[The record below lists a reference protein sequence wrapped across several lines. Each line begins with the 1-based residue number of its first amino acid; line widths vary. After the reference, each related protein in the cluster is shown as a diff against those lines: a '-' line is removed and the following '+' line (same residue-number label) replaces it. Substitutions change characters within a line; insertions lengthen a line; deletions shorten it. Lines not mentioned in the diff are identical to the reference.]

1 MPITLRINGEARTL
15 PEPVTL
21 QVYLEANDLL
31 LPFMAVARNGDVLHK
46 HEYPRVTLQDGDVVE
61 IVRMV
66 GGG

>member
-1 MPITLRINGEARTL
+1 MLTLRVNGESRTL

-21 QVYLEANDLL
+21 QQYLEANNLV

-46 HEYPRVTLQDGDVVE
+46 HEYPQVTLQDGDVVE

>member
-1 MPITLRINGEARTL
+1 MLTLRVNGESLTL

-21 QVYLEANDLL
+21 QQYLEANSLV

-46 HEYPRVTLQDGDVVE
+46 HEYPQVTLQDGDVIE